1 MKMSIEEK
9 SKKARALAQMANELV
24 EGRGDVVLFNLA
36 DDNLEYVSVKGS
48 SCEIAFSILNPVGQ
62 IIKDMYANNPETAEA
77 FAEYLI
83 NGTIASVIAAHDK
96 SGAGE
101 ETTLKFLTGIGEKL
115 HDTKRMGM
123 LTLLAHE
130 RMYERK
136 PSEEKKV
143 FSHKK
148 GEHPLK
154 GILEE
159 LLKQVKGGSEN
170 D

>member
-1 MKMSIEEK
+1 MKMNIEEK
-9 SKKARALAQMANELV
+9 SKKAKALAQMAEELV

-36 DDNLEYVSVKGS
+36 DDNIVNVSVRGS
-48 SCEIAFSILNPVGQ
+48 RSEIAFSILNLVGQ
-62 IIKDMYANNPETAEA
+62 IIKDMYANDPEMAEV
-77 FAEYLI
+77 FAKYLV
-83 NGTIASVIAAHDK
+83 NGTIASVIAAHYE

-101 ETTLKFLTGIGEKL
+101 EITSKFLTGIGEKL
-115 HDTKRMGM
+115 NDTERMGM

-130 RMYERK
+130 RMYKRK
-136 PSEEKKV
+136 PSEEEEV
-143 FSHKK
+143 SSYKK

>member
-9 SKKARALAQMANELV
+9 SKKARALAQMAEELV
-24 EGRGDVVLFNLA
+24 EERGDVFLFNLA
-36 DDNLEYVSVKGS
+36 DDKLINVSVRGS
-48 SCEIAFSILNPVGQ
+48 ISDISFSMLNLVSK
-62 IIKDMYANNPETAEA
+62 IIKDMYANNPEAAEA
-77 FAEYLI
+77 FTEQLVA
-83 NGTIASVIAAHDK
+83 GTIASVIAAHYE
-96 SGAGE
+96 SGVGE
-101 ETTLKFLTGIGEKL
+101 EATSKFLASIVKDL
-115 HDTKRMGM
+115 NNAKRMGM

-130 RMYERK
+130 RMYKRK

-143 FSHKK
+143 SSYKK

-159 LLKQVKGGSEN
+159 LLKQVKGGSKN

>member
-9 SKKARALAQMANELV
+9 SKKAKALAQMAEELV
-24 EGRGDVVLFNLA
+24 EGRCDVVLFNLA
-36 DDNLEYVSVKGS
+36 DDNIVNVSVRGS
-48 SCEIAFSILNPVGQ
+48 RSEIALSILNPVCQ
-62 IIKDMYANNPETAEA
+62 IIKDMYANNTEMVEA

-83 NGTIASVIAAHDK
+83 SGTIASVIAAHYE
-96 SGAGE
+96 SGADE
-101 ETTLKFLTGIGEKL
+101 EATSKFLTGISEKL
-115 HDTKRMGM
+115 SNTERMGM

-130 RMYERK
+130 RMYKRK

-143 FSHKK
+143 SSYKK

-159 LLKQVKGGSEN
+159 LLKHLKGGSKN

>member
-9 SKKARALAQMANELV
+9 SKKARALAQMAEELV
-24 EGRGDVVLFNLA
+24 EERGDVILFNLA
-36 DDNLEYVSVKGS
+36 DDNLVNVSVRGS
-48 SCEIAFSILNPVGQ
+48 RSEIALSMLNPVGQ

-77 FAEYLI
+77 FAELLI
-83 NGTIASVIAAHDK
+83 SGTIASVIAAHYK
-96 SGAGE
+96 SGADE
-101 ETTLKFLTGIGEKL
+101 KAASKFLTGISEKL
-115 HDTKRMGM
+115 NDTTRMGM

-143 FSHKK
+143 SSYKK

-159 LLKQVKGGSEN
+159 LLKQVKGGFKN

>member
-9 SKKARALAQMANELV
+9 SQKARALTQMANELV
-24 EGRGDVVLFNLA
+24 EERGDVVLFNLA
-36 DDNLEYVSVKGS
+36 NDNLVNVSVRGS
-48 SCEIAFSILNPVGQ
+48 RSEIAFSMLNPVGQ

-77 FAEYLI
+77 FAEYLV
-83 NGTIASVIAAHDK
+83 NGTIASVIAAHYE

-101 ETTLKFLTGIGEKL
+101 EATSKFLTGIGEKL
-115 HDTKRMGM
+115 NDTTRMGM

-130 RMYERK
+130 RMYKRK
-136 PSEEKKV
+136 PTEEKKV
-143 FSHKK
+143 SSYKK

-154 GILEE
+154 GILEG
-159 LLKQVKGGSEN
+159 LLKQVKGGSKN

>member
-9 SKKARALAQMANELV
+9 SKKAKALAQMAEELV
-24 EGRGDVVLFNLA
+24 EERGDVVLFNLA
-36 DDNLEYVSVKGS
+36 NDNLVNVSVRGS
-48 SCEIAFSILNPVGQ
+48 RSEIAFSILNPVGQ

-83 NGTIASVIAAHDK
+83 SGTIASVIAAHYK
-96 SGAGE
+96 SGADE
-101 ETTLKFLTGIGEKL
+101 EAASKFLTGIGEKL
-115 HDTKRMGM
+115 SDTKRMGM

-143 FSHKK
+143 SSYKK

-154 GILEE
+154 DILEK
-159 LLKQVKGGSEN
+159 LLKQMKGGSEN

>member
-9 SKKARALAQMANELV
+9 SKKARALVQMAEELV
-24 EGRGDVVLFNLA
+24 EERGDVVLFNLA
-36 DDNLEYVSVKGS
+36 KDNLVNVSVRGS
-48 SCEIAFSILNPVGQ
+48 HSEIAFSMLNPVGQ
-62 IIKDMYANNPETAEA
+62 IIKDMYAHNPETAEA
-77 FAEYLI
+77 FAEYLV
-83 NGTIASVIAAHDK
+83 NGTIASVIAAHYE
-96 SGAGE
+96 SGVGE
-101 ETTLKFLTGIGEKL
+101 EATSKFLTGIGEKL
-115 HDTKRMGM
+115 TDTKRMEM
-123 LTLLAHE
+123 LMLLAHN

-143 FSHKK
+143 SSYKK
-148 GEHPLK
+148 DEHPLK

>member
-9 SKKARALAQMANELV
+9 SKKAKALAQMAEELV
-24 EGRGDVVLFNLA
+24 EERGDVVLFNLA
-36 DDNLEYVSVKGS
+36 KDNLVNVSVRGS
-48 SCEIAFSILNPVGQ
+48 HSEIAFSMLNPVGQ

-77 FAEYLI
+77 FAEYLV
-83 NGTIASVIAAHDK
+83 NGTIASVIAAHYE

-101 ETTLKFLTGIGEKL
+101 EATSKFLTGIGEKL
-115 HDTKRMGM
+115 SDTKRMEL
-123 LTLLAHE
+123 LTLLAHN

-143 FSHKK
+143 SSYEK

>member
-9 SKKARALAQMANELV
+9 SKKAKALTQMAEELV

-36 DDNLEYVSVKGS
+36 DDNLVNVAVKGNCS
-48 SCEIAFSILNPVGQ
+48 EIALAILNPVGQ
-62 IIKDMYANNPETAEA
+62 IIKDMYANNTEMAEA

-83 NGTIASVIAAHDK
+83 SGTIASVIAAHHK
-96 SGAGE
+96 SGADE
-101 ETTLKFLTGIGEKL
+101 KAASKFLTGIGEKL
-115 HDTKRMGM
+115 SNTERMGL

-143 FSHKK
+143 SSYKK

>member
-9 SKKARALAQMANELV
+9 SKKARALAQMAEELV
-24 EGRGDVVLFNLA
+24 EERGDVVLFNLA
-36 DDNLEYVSVKGS
+36 KDNLVNVSVRGS
-48 SCEIAFSILNPVGQ
+48 RSEIAFSMLNPVGQ

-77 FAEYLI
+77 FAEYLV
-83 NGTIASVIAAHDK
+83 NGTIATVIAAHYE

-101 ETTLKFLTGIGEKL
+101 EATSKFLTGIGEKL
-115 HDTKRMGM
+115 SDTKRMGM
-123 LTLLAHE
+123 LTLLAHN

-143 FSHKK
+143 FSYKK